1 MRRRSQERPVVPMST
16 RPPNPSLSREQM
28 NNWLSAAS
36 TAGSGSRSPNL
47 AGDESNAPDFEAI
60 PRDKTGGRAAAVLSL
75 YEADLTN
82 RPAAQCIDWVTSEMR
97 LNRKLRQFAYSIAT
111 EVEDRRPELDRQ
123 LNGYSRR
130 SPMSETLPV
139 VRNILRI
146 ALAEMDLFPKTS
158 TAVIISEAVK
168 LSQMFDTQGS
178 GRYVN
183 GVLGALVRD
192 GARD

>member
-1 MRRRSQERPVVPMST
+1 MST

-36 TAGSGSRSPNL
+36 TEIAGSRSPYSS
-47 AGDESNAPDFEAI
+47 ADATNAPDFEAI

-82 RPAAQCIDWVTSEMR
+82 RPAVQCIDWVTSEMR
-97 LNRKLRQFAYSIAT
+97 LNRKLRQFAYSIAA

-123 LNGYSRR
+123 LNRYSRR
-130 SPMSETLPV
+130 SPMSDTMPV

-146 ALAEMDLFPKTS
+146 ALVEMDLYPKTS
-158 TAVIISEAVK
+158 TAVVISEAVK
-168 LSQMFDTQGS
+168 LSQMFDTHGS

-192 GARD
+192 GARAVDRR